1 MRKLVVD
8 YGQASITINNVNS
21 SLEYLNEELRQIKN
35 AISEIEALNVRY
47 SKTNTI
53 LDELYEQ
60 KKKAE
65 DAEVILWSMD
75 DENVYGKEFYKLT
88 FGKAVENNLLTDY
101 KVIILSV
108 SQSYVHKYFQNNILC
123 H

>member
-8 YGQASITINNVNS
+8 YGQASIAINNVNS

-65 DAEVILWSMD
+65 DTYNEMEKFIGDFSKFIN
-75 DENVYGKEFYKLT
+75 NVKTTDKELAKKFTSDVKTYCK
-88 FGKAVENNLLTDY
+88 K
-101 KVIILSV
+101 
-108 SQSYVHKYFQNNILC
+108 NNIEITSAME
-123 H
+123 

>member
-60 KKKAE
+60 KKKQKMLTMKWKSLV
-65 DAEVILWSMD
+65 VILVNSLIM
-75 DENVYGKEFYKLT
+75 
-88 FGKAVENNLLTDY
+88 
-101 KVIILSV
+101 
-108 SQSYVHKYFQNNILC
+108 
-123 H
+123 

>member
-1 MRKLVVD
+1 MYKRSGGKLRKLVVD

-60 KKKAE
+60 KKKQKMLTMKWKSLV
-65 DAEVILWSMD
+65 VILVFIN
-75 DENVYGKEFYKLT
+75 NVKQLIGT
-88 FGKAVENNLLTDY
+88 G
-101 KVIILSV
+101 
-108 SQSYVHKYFQNNILC
+108 
-123 H
+123 